1 MRIAG
6 ACEFTPTMTL
16 PLEGEGIIVLTH
28 LTKGR
33 NQPGPIQKGLLWEA
47 NFHSAPRASVVYNG
61 GVKTHVIVKTHEL
74 ALKGKNRPWF
84 MRRLT
89 ENLRLATV
97 GAGVSRVWQGQLMV
111 GLTLEDE
118 SSWPVVKER
127 VRECFGVAK
136 FFMAYEFP
144 QELGLIREAL
154 PGMLEGRGFQSF
166 RIETNRADKRFSL
179 TSPEVNRDLGR
190 FVEELTGASVDLT
203 GPDLTI
209 YLDIQTRGIL
219 LYFDETRAHG
229 GLPVGASGRVAVML
243 SGGIDSPV
251 AAWHMMKRGCTA
263 SFVHF
268 HSYPLVDRS
277 SIEKASEL
285 AQHLTRHQRH
295 SELFLVPLAEIQKRI
310 IVETPPSY
318 RVLLYRR
325 FMLRITET
333 LARQYGAKAV
343 VTGESCGQ
351 VSSQTL
357 DNIAVVDNIAGIPV
371 LRPLIGLNKE
381 EIIGMAR
388 KIGTFPISIQPDQ
401 DCCSLFVPR
410 HPETRARLATMEK
423 LEQGLPVGEMV
434 AEALSGVVREQV
446 PSPYQTEG

>member
-1 MRIAG
+1 M
-6 ACEFTPTMTL
+6 
-16 PLEGEGIIVLTH
+16 
-28 LTKGR
+28 
-33 NQPGPIQKGLLWEA
+33 
-47 NFHSAPRASVVYNG
+47 YNG

-84 MRRLT
+84 LRRLT
-89 ENLRLATV
+89 ENLRLATE
-97 GAGVSRVWQGQLMV
+97 GTGVTRVWQGQLMV
-111 GLTLEDE
+111 GLSLDNET
-118 SSWPVVKER
+118 SWPAVKER
-127 VRECFGVAK
+127 VLDCFGVAK
-136 FFMAYEFP
+136 FFLAREFP
-144 QELGLIREAL
+144 QDLGLIREAL
-154 PGMLEGRGFQSF
+154 PPLLESLEFRSF
-166 RIETNRADKRFSL
+166 RIETNRADKRFPL
-179 TSPEVNRDLGR
+179 TSPEVNRELGR
-190 FVEELTGASVDLT
+190 FVEELTGARVDLG

-209 YLDIQTRGIL
+209 YLDIQARGIL
-219 LYFDETRAHG
+219 LYFDETPAHG
-229 GLPVGASGRVAVML
+229 GLPVGASGKVAVML

-295 SELFLVPLAEIQKRI
+295 SELFLAPLAEIQKRI
-310 IVETPPSY
+310 IVETPPSF

-325 FMLRITET
+325 FMLRIAET
-333 LARQYGAKAV
+333 LARRAGAKAI

-357 DNIAVVDNIAGIPV
+357 DNIAVVDRVAEMPV

-381 EIIGMAR
+381 EIVGMAR
-388 KIGTFPISIQPDQ
+388 NIGTFPISIQPDQ

-410 HPETRARLATMEK
+410 HPETRARLATVER
-423 LEQGLPVGEMV
+423 LEQALPVEEMV

-446 PSPYQTEG
+446 PSPYQVAG